1 MRIRLAFRS
10 PLAWLALLALPS
22 LAGASTPRSA
32 PDALPTPAA
41 AVEELLATDRAFAAA
56 SARADVVAGL
66 APMLSEEIVM
76 PSPPGRLV
84 RGRAAVLDALRG
96 NLASEPGASEHV
108 ASRPPDRGRARGN
121 PDNAA
126 GRVEWAPVRGGV
138 SADGLHG
145 FTFGFMTL
153 HRADGTTIPLKYLSY
168 WIREDGEWRVA
179 AYKRGRRPEGAVSTD
194 LLPPALPARLVPPT
208 RDAAALAAH
217 RESLAAAEQA
227 FSDEAQRIGLG
238 PAFARWGS
246 ADAMNLGGPDSPGFV
261 LGAEAIGRTIGAGD
275 PASSVHWS
283 AEEVRV
289 ASSGDLGVSLGW
301 IRLHEKG
308 EVGGERPPIPFF
320 TVWRRSGPG
329 EPWRYVAE

>member
-1 MRIRLAFRS
+1 MRTRLALRS

-32 PDALPTPAA
+32 PDALPTPQA

-56 SARADVVAGL
+56 SARTDVVAGL

-76 PSPPGRLV
+76 PAPPGRLV
-84 RGRAAVLDALRG
+84 RGKAAVLDALR
-96 NLASEPGASEHV
+96 E
-108 ASRPPDRGRARGN
+108 N
-121 PDNAA
+121 PDNTA

-153 HRADGTTIPLKYLSY
+153 HRADGTTLPLKYLSY

-194 LLPPALPARLVPPT
+194 LLPAALPARLVPPS

-275 PASSVHWS
+275 PGPSSSVHWS

-289 ASSGDLGVSLGW
+289 ASSGDLGVSIGW

-308 EVGGERPPIPFF
+308 EDGAERPPIPFF
-320 TVWRRSGPG
+320 TVWRRAGPG

>member
-1 MRIRLAFRS
+1 MRTLPALRY
-10 PLAWLALLALPS
+10 PLACLALVTAPS
-22 LAGASTPRSA
+22 LACAATPRST
-32 PDALPTPAA
+32 PGPLPTPAA
-41 AVEELLATDRAFAAA
+41 AVEALLAADRAFAAA
-56 SARADVVAGL
+56 SARTDVVAGL
-66 APMLSEEIVM
+66 APMLAEEVVM
-76 PSPPGRLV
+76 PAPPGRLV
-84 RGRAAVLDALRG
+84 RGKAAVLDALR
-96 NLASEPGASEHV
+96 
-108 ASRPPDRGRARGN
+108 DN

-126 GRVEWAPVRGGV
+126 GRLEWAPVRGGV

-153 HRADGTTIPLKYLSY
+153 RRPDGTTVPLKYLSY
-168 WIREDGEWRVA
+168 WMKQDGEWRVA
-179 AYKRGRRPEGAVSTD
+179 AYKRGRRAEGDVSTD
-194 LLPPALPARLVPPT
+194 LLPPAVPARLVPPS

-261 LGAEAIGRTIGAGD
+261 MGAEAIGRAIGTGD
-275 PASSVHWS
+275 PGPNSSVHWS

-289 ASSGDLGVSLGW
+289 ASSGDLGVSIGW
-301 IRLHEKG
+301 IRLHEKA
-308 EVGGERPPIPFF
+308 EDGGERPPIPFF
-320 TVWRRSGPG
+320 TVWRRASPG